1 MNPLLPVQGMVLGLS
16 PKQSLPVGIKKISRR
31 MDGLDLG
38 LLIEREERRETCMG
52 GSEKWERDTGD
63 M

>member
-1 MNPLLPVQGMVLGLS
+1 MVLGLS

-31 MDGLDLG
+31 MVGLDLG
-38 LLIEREERRETCMG
+38 LRIEREERRETCMG
-52 GSEKWERDTGD
+52 GSEKWERDTGE